1 MTLQEKLGIIYAR
14 IDCGSRNC
22 ENCAAKPTCHGTNLI
37 DLIHEVQTEIKA
49 LIKERD
55 ELKEAQAK

>member
-14 IDCGSRNC
+14 ADCGCRNC
-22 ENCAAKPTCHGTNLI
+22 GNCAAQPTCHGMNLI
-37 DLIHEVQTEIKA
+37 DLIHEVQTEVKT

>member
-14 IDCGSRNC
+14 VDCGHRNC
-22 ENCAAKPTCHGTNLI
+22 DNCTAKPMCHDTNAI
-37 DLIHEVQTEIKA
+37 DLIHEIQTEVKA

-55 ELKEAQAK
+55 ELKEVEAK

>member
-1 MTLQEKLGIIYAR
+1 MTLQEKLDIIYAR
-14 IDCGSRNC
+14 IDCGSRTC
-22 ENCAAKPTCHGTNLI
+22 GNCAAKPICSDTNLI
-37 DLIHEVQTEIKA
+37 DLIQEIQKEVRT

>member
-14 IDCGSRNC
+14 IDCGGRNC
-22 ENCAAKPTCHGTNLI
+22 ENCAAKPICSATNLTNLI
-37 DLIHEVQTEIKA
+37 HEIQTEVKA

-55 ELKEAQAK
+55 ELKEAQTK

>member
-14 IDCGSRNC
+14 IDCGSRTC
-22 ENCAAKPTCHGTNLI
+22 GNCAAKPICSDTNLI
-37 DLIHEVQTEIKA
+37 DLIQEVQTEVRT